1 MAGVPF
7 SLERDGAFV
16 YIDLWKPAPHR
27 VFFTS
32 FPLYQQHKDPPMK
45 RLVVIAALVLLL
57 FAPAAFSQEKISSDS
72 MIEML
77 RSDIRTEKRALI
89 EKAMKFTEK
98 EAGAFWPFYREYEL
112 EAGKIVDMRIAGLKD
127 YAANYD
133 KITDEKA
140 EDLVEKTIKYQE
152 ERLDLLGS
160 YYTKASKVLGPKRA
174 AQWIQVENQINTLLD
189 AQMTID
195 TPLIK

>member
-1 MAGVPF
+1 
-7 SLERDGAFV
+7 
-16 YIDLWKPAPHR
+16 
-27 VFFTS
+27 
-32 FPLYQQHKDPPMK
+32 MK
-45 RLVVIAALVLLL
+45 RLVVIAALVMLL

-160 YYTKASKVLGPKRA
+160 YYKKASKVLGPKRA

-189 AQMTID
+189 AQMIID